1 MGYHISN
8 ENEKINENMD
18 TFYKQNVDQKK
29 QTQKHT
35 YVQYGFTCRNFKNG
49 DN

>member
-29 QTQKHT
+29 PDTKAYIRTIWFHL
-35 YVQYGFTCRNFKNG
+35 
-49 DN
+49 